1 MKRILCG
8 AAALLLALLLCG
20 QALAAASAEP
30 VRIFVYEDTLY
41 TYMELEGV
49 DSPITPGGGQNR
61 RPVLPGHQPPGDGAA
76 GGISH
81 HLPVAGG
88 QFQFH
93 APLPGAA

>member
-41 TYMELEGV
+41 TYMELE
-49 DSPITPGGGQNR
+49 DPPKNLTAYTIRHKNP
-61 RPVLPGHQPPGDGAA
+61 RPSTEKSLHIFYSYLKELKV
-76 GGISH
+76 
-81 HLPVAGG
+81 
-88 QFQFH
+88 
-93 APLPGAA
+93 